1 MPDTTLAAET
11 GRPTG
16 SPASG
21 RLRATGRIPAVLYGH
36 GISPVSL
43 SIDAR
48 DLRTALTTDAG
59 VNALLS
65 IRVDGDEH
73 LAVARQLQRDP
84 VRHTVIH
91 VDFQVV
97 SRDEV
102 LRAEVPVTLVGEASL
117 VNREGGVVA
126 QEQFQLVVHATPD
139 RIPSHIE
146 VDISELEI
154 GSSIRLSDITLP
166 EGVNVDDLDP
176 EMPLVTGQAPTVV
189 EEEVAEEVEGEE
201 AEAEAAEGEEG
212 AAPEGETTDGGAKGE
227 GEGED

>member
-1 MPDTTLAAET
+1 MPDITLAAET
-11 GRPTG
+11 GRSTG
-16 SPASG
+16 SAASG

-36 GISPVSL
+36 SISPIPL

-48 DLRTALTTDAG
+48 DLRTAFTTDAG
-59 VNALLS
+59 VNALLN

-73 LAVARQLQRDP
+73 LAIARQLQRDP
-84 VRHTVIH
+84 VRHNVIH
-91 VDFQVV
+91 IDFQVV

-102 LRAEVPVTLVGEASL
+102 LRAEVPVTLVGEAERVS
-117 VNREGGVVA
+117 REGGVVS

-154 GSSIRLSDITLP
+154 GASIRLSDIALP
-166 EGVNVDDLDP
+166 EGVNVDLDP

-189 EEEVAEEVEGEE
+189 EEEVPE
-201 AEAEAAEGEEG
+201 EAAEGEEG
-212 AAPEGETTDGGAKGE
+212 EVPEGEEGAEAEAEGGGAEGE